1 MFKTLLLRH
10 AIQRPPHSLAIF
22 SLQDVKEIDLFVQDT
37 FYRHY
42 DMYKY
47 TLTAQVMLNLSSG
60 PAMVEPKRQKAADL
74 KAAKELKVTEVDILQ
89 EYMS

>member
-1 MFKTLLLRH
+1 MLKQLIQNRLSEDDSFEMFKTLLLRH

-37 FYRHY
+37 FYRYY

-47 TLTAQVMLNLSSG
+47 TVTA
-60 PAMVEPKRQKAADL
+60 
-74 KAAKELKVTEVDILQ
+74 
-89 EYMS
+89 